1 MTLESAPDY
10 GEDVWV
16 WALLISVAGP
26 PSLPPLPGE
35 AAPDT
40 SQPQPDAP
48 QPSKPKVAPAKAK
61 AKAKAKPAS
70 KLPTPAEPEPE
81 APESPPPSEGTFSI
95 PTTEPPPQPTALG
108 PAPAPATEAEA
119 QAAPPE
125 DEAAT
130 AAPRIGELPSADVP
144 PESAYARL
152 PPPVRPPYRG
162 TGLFIGAGIAA
173 AVALTE
179 QVIAHRLVKTRC
191 IDPIG
196 RGEVDTAEDI
206 GEVFQQCAPGVL
218 PALALRVHSDLG
230 LLAAVGLATAGGM
243 TRGNADAYGHVFDPP
258 GRRRTVAG
266 LRIAGISLIGAGVV
280 SWLTTGAAAWGVVGN
295 CGDARCVNRGRLMGF
310 ITRDVSAAMV
320 ASGAGMLGFAET
332 YRRRHDGYTRDRALS
347 IGPTVSLQGA
357 GMRVGGRF

>member
-1 MTLESAPDY
+1 MTLGSAPAY
-10 GEDVWV
+10 GEDVFA

-35 AAPDT
+35 SAPDT
-40 SQPQPDAP
+40 
-48 QPSKPKVAPAKAK
+48 
-61 AKAKAKPAS
+61 
-70 KLPTPAEPEPE
+70 AEPEPE
-81 APESPPPSEGTFSI
+81 GKPETPQPNKPSSVAPTAPQPAEDPPESVPPSEGTFSI
-95 PTTEPPPQPTALG
+95 PATEPPPQPSTLG
-108 PAPAPATEAEA
+108 PAPAPAAEA
-119 QAAPPE
+119 DPKPEPPK
-125 DEAAT
+125 DESPT
-130 AAPRIGELPSADVP
+130 AAPRIGELPSSEAP
-144 PESAYARL
+144 PPSPYALL
-152 PPPVRPPYRG
+152 PPPTRPPYRG
-162 TGLFIGAGIAA
+162 TGLFIGAGVAA

-179 QVIAHRLVKTRC
+179 QIIAHRLVKTRC

-206 GEVFQQCAPGVL
+206 GGVFQQCAPGVL
-218 PALALRVHSDLG
+218 PALALRVHSDIG
-230 LLAAVGLATAGGM
+230 LLAAIGLATAGGM
-243 TRGNADAYGHVFDPP
+243 TRGDIEAYDDVFDPP

-295 CGDARCVNRGRLMGF
+295 CGTARCVNGGRLMGF

-347 IGPTVSLQGA
+347 IGPTISLQGA